1 MRRIDEVNLK
11 RRLFVAML
19 TLLCLVV
26 PNLCGTALRQ
36 TDSEKQTSASPELTE
51 ASRLSEQV
59 VSLYRQGKFDEAL
72 PLARRALEIRE
83 KQLGREH
90 ELVAVALKNLASL
103 YFARKQYDEAAKLY
117 QRTLSVYEKTFG
129 PTDPKTAE
137 ILVTL
142 GWSNYGIGDT
152 GMAERCLQR
161 ALAIREKALGPESK
175 DVGETLYVLG
185 QFYQKTGNAAKAV
198 DFYKR
203 AILIKEKTVGPENA
217 SFRELLEKCSCA
229 LTQIGRKEEAEKMR
243 MRGLERGLGATKAL
257 GSVLQGHAVYRA
269 EPLYPAAARNER
281 VSGTVI
287 VEVTVNETGNVIS
300 TRAVCGPDLLVPAAV
315 EAARNWRFT
324 PTLLSG
330 VAVKVI
336 GTITFNFHL

>member
-1 MRRIDEVNLK
+1 MK
-11 RRLFVAML
+11 RRLFVATL

-26 PNLCGTALRQ
+26 PNRGGTALRQ
-36 TDSEKQTSASPELTE
+36 SDSEKQTPASLELTE
-51 ASRLSEQV
+51 ASRLSQQV
-59 VSLYRQGKFDEAL
+59 VALYRQGRFDEAL

-83 KQLGREH
+83 KQLVPEH

-103 YFARKQYDEAAKLY
+103 YFARKKYDEAAKLY
-117 QRTLSVYEKTFG
+117 QRTLSVFEKTFG
-129 PTDPKTAE
+129 PNDPKTAD
-137 ILVTL
+137 ILDTL
-142 GWSNYGIGDT
+142 GWSNYGTGDT
-152 GMAERCLQR
+152 GMAERCLRR

-203 AILIKEKTVGPENA
+203 AIPITEKTLAPA
-217 SFRELLEKCSCA
+217 DAAFRELLEKCSCA
-229 LTQIGRKEEAEKMR
+229 LTQMGRKEEAEKMR
-243 MRGLERGLGATKAL
+243 ARGLERDLGSTKAL

-269 EPLYPAAARNER
+269 EPLYPAAAKKER
-281 VSGTVI
+281 VSGAVI

-300 TRAVCGPDLLVPAAV
+300 TRVCGPDLLVPAAV

-330 VAVKVI
+330 VPVKVI